1 MTVNTEKKVKCDFC
15 GSNDRVLNT
24 GLYSGINY
32 DFVVIGK
39 ESYTQIKQYEF
50 ACFEC
55 RKKYRFY
62 KSIDLMQYMLF
73 NDKIKEGK
81 LVEAGI
87 IISNNLLHLGD
98 SSVLK
103 NKIKHA
109 VWKKEQDF
117 KVVGKKQSEQELK
130 DFFVK
135 MKEKKL
141 PVYAFVK
148 NKKFI
153 GVGVGPVRR
162 KYLKYILK

>member
-1 MTVNTEKKVKCDFC
+1 
-15 GSNDRVLNT
+15 
-24 GLYSGINY
+24 
-32 DFVVIGK
+32 
-39 ESYTQIKQYEF
+39 
-50 ACFEC
+50 
-55 RKKYRFY
+55 
-62 KSIDLMQYMLF
+62 
-73 NDKIKEGK
+73 DKIKEGK